1 VVVEPTLRHL
11 DLLAELLSEVGTAGN
26 LVHDAHLAALA
37 LEHGCELVSYDA
49 DCVRITGPVR
59 RLELIARARRTR
71 LG

>member
-49 DCVRITGPVR
+49 DFARFPGVRW
-59 RLELIARARRTR
+59 RAP
-71 LG
+71 G